1 MIRSDFSASSSRPCE
16 SNGSCNPEKKG
27 AAMSYRLRIGV
38 GDSDGTETTV
48 ARGTLKRLPER
59 IIRFLL
65 GAPGTVLVLN
75 PTQAIRTVEVHE
87 IREDA

>member
-1 MIRSDFSASSSRPCE
+1 
-16 SNGSCNPEKKG
+16 
-27 AAMSYRLRIGV
+27 MSYRLRIGV

-48 ARGTLKRLPER
+48 AKGRLRHIPER
-59 IIRFLL
+59 ILRILF

-87 IREDA
+87 VEKENA

>member
-1 MIRSDFSASSSRPCE
+1 MRPRYRATE
-16 SNGSCNPEKKG
+16 SNKQG

-48 ARGTLKRLPER
+48 ARGKLKRLPER
-59 IIRFLL
+59 IIRFLF

-87 IREDA
+87 LDKENA

>member
-1 MIRSDFSASSSRPCE
+1 
-16 SNGSCNPEKKG
+16 
-27 AAMSYRLRIGV
+27 MSYRLRIGV

-48 ARGTLKRLPER
+48 ARGKLKHLPER

>member
-1 MIRSDFSASSSRPCE
+1 M
-16 SNGSCNPEKKG
+16 G
-27 AAMSYRLRIGV
+27 YRLRIGV

-48 ARGTLKRLPER
+48 ARGKLSRIPEM
-59 IIRFLL
+59 IIRFLF

-87 IREDA
+87 IKENA